1 MGKGRN
7 QLSRLAAVVAVMA
20 TLGVGTAAAGEPLG
34 PAMGADGSPAAVP
47 GQVVVGVAG
56 GGERLIELP
65 EGVGI
70 GEALADLRDD
80 PGVEYA
86 TPNWI
91 ASVAYWPNDP
101 GTSQVD
107 GGWDADQWNFLAADE
122 AQQQYGAGVTG
133 AWETLAQAGA
143 AGARGVTVAI
153 VDTGIAYRNKG
164 QRFRRVPDIAGTRFV
179 AGRDYVDDDGLPLD
193 ENGHGTHVAGT
204 IGQQT
209 DNGRFV
215 TGIAYGAKLM
225 PVRALGSKGMG
236 TAYDVARGIRFAARH
251 GADVI
256 NLSLEFPT
264 CPGERCVDECK
275 DIEGVCKA
283 IRRAIGRGSVVVA
296 AAGNKGGAVAFPA
309 RMAKGGLISVGA
321 TTRQGLLAG
330 YSARGTGLELVAP
343 GGAVATAGCA
353 TSAPLDAILQVSFRG
368 GSRSEFCLQ
377 ERIGTSMAAAHVAG
391 AAAMVIASGVLDP
404 APAGPRAIEKQL
416 RCAARD
422 LGTGFGSGLLDLAA
436 AVAEPCVG

>member
-1 MGKGRN
+1 MSKGRN
-7 QLSRLAAVVAVMA
+7 RSGRLAAVVAA
-20 TLGVGTAAAGEPLG
+20 AANLGVGTAAAGG
-34 PAMGADGSPAAVP
+34 PAAGADGSPVAVP
-47 GQVVVGVAG
+47 GQVVVGTEG
-56 GGERLIELP
+56 GGERLLELP
-65 EGVGI
+65 DDVGI

-91 ASVAYWPNDP
+91 ATMAYWPNDP
-101 GTSQVD
+101 GTSQVA
-107 GGWDADQWNFLAADE
+107 GGWDADQWNFLEASE
-122 AQQQYGAGVTG
+122 AQQRYGADVAG
-133 AWETLAQAGA
+133 AWDTLAQVGA
-143 AGARGVTVAI
+143 AGARGVTVAV

-179 AGRDYVDDDGLPLD
+179 KGRDFVDGDELPLD

-251 GADVI
+251 GAGVI

-264 CPGERCVDECK
+264 CPGERCVDECN

-283 IRRAIGRGSVVVA
+283 IKRAIARGSVVVA
-296 AAGNKGGAVAFPA
+296 AAGNKGGEVAFPA

-330 YSARGTGLELVAP
+330 YSARGAGLELVAP
-343 GGAVATAGCA
+343 GGAMATAGCA
-353 TSAPLDAILQVSFRG
+353 TDPPLDAILQVSFRG
-368 GSRSEFCLQ
+368 GSRREFCLQ

-391 AAAMVIASGVLDP
+391 AAALVIASGVLDGEGT
-404 APAGPRAIEKQL
+404 PAGPRAIEKQL
-416 RCAARD
+416 RCSARD
-422 LGTGFGSGLLDLAA
+422 LGTGFGSGLLDAAA
-436 AVAEPCVG
+436 AVAEPCVS